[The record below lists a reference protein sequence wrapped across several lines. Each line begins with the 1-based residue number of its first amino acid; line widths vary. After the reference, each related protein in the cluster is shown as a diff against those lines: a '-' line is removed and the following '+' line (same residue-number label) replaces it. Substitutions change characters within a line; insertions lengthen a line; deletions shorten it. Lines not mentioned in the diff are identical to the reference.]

1 MTRPSDRLETQQ
13 ARDAL
18 FRCLASGHRRSL
30 LGYVHARSSS
40 GIAKSDLAT
49 WYAAS
54 VHEKALIEVTDSEH
68 TCAHT
73 ELHHKH
79 LPALEE
85 AGLIEVDEHETVA
98 TADHPAFD
106 DSSLVDSITDPESVH
121 DESLD
126 ALFDGLADSRRR
138 IALSVLGQ
146 QYHPI
151 SLETLARDV
160 AARES
165 DTPERDVPQ
174 DHVDRII
181 VRLTHAH
188 LPLLED
194 AGLVDYDTESDL
206 VAYGGHPDLRV
217 RWLEPSFEEVVVGA
231 ETGTAGSGAT
241 DVRTLDGTETI
252 VSHGQSLCETADEEL
267 FLMFST
273 TGLLEE
279 GCFARIAAALDRGV
293 DVYLG
298 SRDPMV
304 RETVRERVP
313 GVVLWE
319 PRLDWLN
326 LPAEEETIGR
336 LVFADRESIMLA
348 TLGEK
353 RSAGDYDETAIVG
366 EGSDNGLVAL
376 MRQLLSARIDH
387 LDAQDEDALTRLSL

>member
-1 MTRPSDRLETQQ
+1 MIRPSDRPETQQ
-13 ARDAL
+13 TRDAL
-18 FRCLASGHRRSL
+18 FRCLANGHRRSL
-30 LGYVHARSSS
+30 LGYVHERSPS

-49 WYAAS
+49 WHAAS

-85 AGLIEVDEHETVA
+85 AGLIEVDEHETVT

-138 IALSVLGQ
+138 VALSVLGQ

-174 DHVDRII
+174 DYVDRII
-181 VRLTHAH
+181 VRFTHTH

-206 VAYGGHPDLRV
+206 VAYEGHPDLRI
-217 RWLEPSFEEVVVGA
+217 RWLEPSFEKVVDGVG
-231 ETGTAGSGAT
+231 TVGSGET

-273 TGLLEE
+273 TRLLEE
-279 GCFARIAAALDRGV
+279 GCFARIEAALDRGV

-298 SRDPMV
+298 SRDPVV

-326 LPAEEETIGR
+326 LPAEEETVGR

-366 EGSDNGLVAL
+366 EGFDNGLVAL
-376 MRQLLSARIDH
+376 MRQLLGARIDH
-387 LDAQDEDALTRLSL
+387 LDAQDEDTLTELSL